1 MYDLVI
7 KGGTV
12 VTATSASLSTGVS
25 TFTVDIGINRET
37 IAAIGQNL
45 SGKQTLDATGKLVT
59 PGAVD
64 MHVHLQMP
72 IGNFTSTDGFYSGS
86 RAAAFGGTT
95 TIIDFVETQ
104 AAETMV
110 EAIAARRALADP
122 NVVIDYGLHMTIGPG
137 DITKLDQVPEAYAEG
152 CTSFKLYMAYG
163 LRLRDD
169 ELLRALTA
177 VRDVSGIPV
186 VHAENWDVI
195 TELIRQNLAA
205 GHTSPH
211 WHPRSRPALLEAEA
225 AGRVIDIASFV
236 GVPLHIFH
244 VSCGEAAARIAQA
257 RQQGLPV
264 TGETCPQYLFLTQD
278 VYDAPGVDGTLPV
291 CSPPIRDHAA
301 QTALWQALSRNDL
314 QIVTT
319 DHCPFTIEEKAT
331 GLGNYSQIPG
341 GVPSI
346 EMRFAALYSQG
357 VRQGLLSLPQWVT
370 QCCTN
375 PAKLMGLAKKGEI
388 TVGYDADLVIFDPEA
403 TKTITPETLHEAAGW
418 TPYNGLTLQG
428 WPQTTLCRGNVV
440 VHDGKFVGEK
450 GYGRFLH
457 RTHANL

>member
-12 VTATSASLSTGVS
+12 VTAVS
-25 TFTVDIGINRET
+25 TFPADIGINGET

-45 SGKQTLDATGKLVT
+45 DGKQQLDATNKLVT

-72 IGNFTSTDGFYSGS
+72 IGSFTSTDGFYSGT

-95 TIIDFVETQ
+95 TIVDFVETQ
-104 AAETMV
+104 PNETMV

-122 NVVIDYGLHMTIGPG
+122 NVVIDYGLHMTITPS
-137 DITKLDQVPEAYAEG
+137 DIAKLEQIPEAFAAG

-163 LRLRDD
+163 HRLQDD
-169 ELLRALTA
+169 KLLRALTA
-177 VRDVSGIPV
+177 VRNASGIPV

-195 TELIRQNLAA
+195 TELIQQNLAA
-205 GHTSPH
+205 GHTNPH

-225 AGRVIDIASFV
+225 TGRVIDIASFV

-244 VSCGEAAARIAQA
+244 VSCGEAVARIAQA
-257 RQQGLPV
+257 RRQGLPV
-264 TGETCPQYLFLTQD
+264 TGETCPQYLFLTWD

-291 CSPPIRDHAA
+291 CSPPIRDRAA
-301 QTALWQALSRNDL
+301 QTALWQALSRNEL

-319 DHCPFTIEEKAT
+319 DHCPFTYEEKAT
-331 GLGNYSQIPG
+331 GLDNYSQIPG

-357 VRQGLLSLPQWVT
+357 MRQGWLSLPQWVA

-388 TVGYDADLVIFDPEA
+388 TVGYDADLVIFDPA
-403 TKTITPETLHEAAGW
+403 ASRTLSPDSLHEAADW
-418 TPYNGLTLQG
+418 TPYDGLELQG
-428 WPQTTLCRGNVV
+428 WPQTTICRGKIVV
-440 VHDGKFVGEK
+440 QDGEFVGGK
-450 GYGRFLH
+450 GNGRFVH
-457 RTHANL
+457 RTQANL

>member
-12 VTATSASLSTGVS
+12 VTAVT
-25 TFTVDIGINRET
+25 TFPADIGINGDT

-45 SGKQTLDATGKLVT
+45 SGRQVLDATGKLVT

-72 IGNFTSTDGFYSGS
+72 IGKFTSTDSFYSGT

-104 AAETMV
+104 PDETMV

-137 DITKLDQVPEAYAEG
+137 DMAKLDQIPDAFAAG

-177 VRDVSGIPV
+177 VRNVSGIPV
-186 VHAENWDVI
+186 VHAENWDII

-205 GHTSPH
+205 GRTSPH

-225 AGRVIDIASFV
+225 TGRVIDIATFV

-244 VSCGEAAARIAQA
+244 VSCGETVARIAQA
-257 RQQGLPV
+257 RRQGLPV
-264 TGETCPQYLFLTQD
+264 TGETCPQYLFLTWD
-278 VYDAPGVDGTLPV
+278 AYDAPGVAGTLPV
-291 CSPPIRDHAA
+291 CSPPIRDSAA
-301 QTALWQALSRNDL
+301 QTALWQALSQNEL

-319 DHCPFTIEEKAT
+319 DHCPFTTEEKAT

-346 EMRFAALYSQG
+346 EMRFAALYSHGVSQG
-357 VRQGLLSLPQWVT
+357 WLSLPQWVA
-370 QCCTN
+370 QCCTH
-375 PAKLMGLAKKGEI
+375 PAKLMGLTNKGEI
-388 TVGYDADLVIFDPEA
+388 AIGYDADLVIFDPDA
-403 TKTITPETLHEAAGW
+403 ARTLTPETLHETAGW
-418 TPYNGLTLQG
+418 TPYAGLTLQG
-428 WPQTTLCRGNVV
+428 WPQTTLIRGKIVV
-440 VHDGKFVGEK
+440 QDGQFVGEM
-450 GYGRFLH
+450 GNGRFLH
-457 RTHANL
+457 RTTSNL

>member
-12 VTATSASLSTGVS
+12 VTAVS
-25 TFTVDIGINRET
+25 TFPADIGINGET

-45 SGKQTLDATGKLVT
+45 DGRQMRDATGKLVT

-72 IGNFTSTDGFYSGS
+72 IGQFTSTDSFYSGT

-95 TIIDFVETQ
+95 TIVDFVETQ
-104 AAETMV
+104 PNETMA

-122 NVVIDYGLHMTIGPG
+122 NVVIDYGLHMTIGPN
-137 DITKLDQVPEAYAEG
+137 DMAKLDRVPEAFAAG

-177 VRDVSGIPV
+177 VRDVSGLPV

-195 TELIRQNLAA
+195 TELIQQNLAA
-205 GHTSPH
+205 GRTTPH

-225 AGRVIDIASFV
+225 TGRIIDIATFV
-236 GVPLHIFH
+236 GVPVHIFH
-244 VSCGEAAARIAQA
+244 VSCGETVARITQA

-264 TGETCPQYLFLTQD
+264 TGETCPQYLFLTWAA
-278 VYDAPGVDGTLPV
+278 YDAPGVEGTLPV
-291 CSPPIRDHAA
+291 CSPPIRDSAA
-301 QTALWQALSRNDL
+301 QAALWQALSRNEL

-319 DHCPFTIEEKAT
+319 DHCPFTYEEKAT
-331 GLGNYSQIPG
+331 GLDNYSQIPG

-346 EMRFAALYSQG
+346 EMRFAALYSEG
-357 VRQGLLSLPQWVT
+357 VRQGWLSLPQWVA

-375 PAKLMGLAKKGEI
+375 PAKLMGLTKKGEI
-388 TVGYDADLVIFDPEA
+388 TVGHDADLVIFDPDA
-403 TKTITPETLHEAAGW
+403 TKTLTPETLHETAGW
-418 TPYNGLTLQG
+418 TPYAGLTLQG
-428 WPQTTLCRGNVV
+428 WPQTTLSRGQIVV
-440 VHDGKFVGEK
+440 QDGEFVGM
-450 GYGRFLH
+450 GGNGRFLH
-457 RTHANL
+457 RTQANL